1 MLKFLWYRKV
11 YSIYHCENC
20 TLRLLPKAI
29 FLLIIVMSAMLISG
43 CRGGGGSGFSSS
55 YLDDYAGSSSPSYT
69 SDSPANFSPPYNP
82 VGDGDSDS
90 TDYDYAHSPEPCTL
104 VLFGIGLAGMAYS
117 TFKKKKR

>member
-1 MLKFLWYRKV
+1 MLKFL
-11 YSIYHCENC
+11 
-20 TLRLLPKAI
+20 
-29 FLLIIVMSAMLISG
+29 LILMSAMLICG
-43 CRGGGGSGFSSS
+43 CRGGGGSGFSSG

-90 TDYDYAHSPEPCTL
+90 TDYAHSPEPCTL
-104 VLFGIGLAGMAYS
+104 VLFGIGLAGMAFS